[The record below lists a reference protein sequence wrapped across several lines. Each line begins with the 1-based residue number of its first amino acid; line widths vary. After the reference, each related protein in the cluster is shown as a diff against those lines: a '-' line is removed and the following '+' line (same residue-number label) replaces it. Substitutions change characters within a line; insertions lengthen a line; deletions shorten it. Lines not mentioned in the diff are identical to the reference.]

1 MAVNTFNVTSG
12 ANFIQETWSNEIED
26 AVEAKTVLLDLVDRR
41 YESQMKHGDILRIN
55 DDANLA
61 VRMKATDTTATL
73 SNVTETQQSLTINLH
88 AYCAFLVEDIL
99 ELQAKYEIRSHKTDK
114 IAYALTSFIE
124 GDATSGLASLPSS
137 FSQVVGTL
145 GVDPTV
151 DDLIRAKQ
159 YLDDADVPEDG
170 RFFYASPAIHA
181 ALLKMSAFTSSDF
194 VGMESAEK
202 AQKKGKVGMVYGAPV
217 YVSTLAN
224 NNPAAAAQ
232 SYGWF
237 CHKKGVILIQQQK
250 VKIHTDY
257 TILETGWTVL
267 GNTIY
272 NFAER
277 LILPKTAASTSPND
291 NFNVAV
297 AAA

>member
-26 AVEAKTVLLDLVDRR
+26 AVQAETVLMDLVDRK
-41 YESQMKHGDILRIN
+41 YEKEMKFGDILRIN
-55 DDANLA
+55 DSANLA
-61 VRMKATDTTATL
+61 VRMKSTDTTATL
-73 SNVTETQQSLTINLH
+73 SNATETQQSITINLH

-99 ELQAKYEIRSHKTDK
+99 ELQAKYDIRSDKTSK
-114 IAYALTSFIE
+114 ISYALVSFIE

-145 GVDPTV
+145 GTDPTQ
-151 DDLIRAKQ
+151 DDLISAARQ
-159 YLDDADVPEDG
+159 LDDADVPADG
-170 RFFYASPAIHA
+170 RFLYGGPGLQQ
-181 ALLKMSAFTSSDF
+181 ALLKMSVFTSSDY
-194 VGMESAEK
+194 VGMASAEK
-202 AQKKGKVGMVYGAPV
+202 AQKKGRVGMVYGAPV
-217 YVSTLAN
+217 HISTLAN
-224 NNPAAAAQ
+224 NNPSAASQAYA
-232 SYGWF
+232 WF
-237 CHKKGVILIQQQK
+237 CHKKGVALIVQQTPK
-250 VKIHTDY
+250 VHTDY

-297 AAA
+297 ATS